1 MLKTGQTFISREGDI
16 SDSTAFVSS
25 FFTSGTDLADDE
37 AGVVDGAGAGAL
49 VVGAGAG
56 ALVDGG
62 GGGGGALLGGGGAL
76 LGGAPAPTS
85 AE

>member
-1 MLKTGQTFISREGDI
+1 MKTGQTFISREGDI

-49 VVGAGAG
+49 V
-56 ALVDGG
+56 DGG

>member
-1 MLKTGQTFISREGDI
+1 MKTGQTFISREGDI

-49 VVGAGAG
+49 V
-56 ALVDGG
+56 DGG
-62 GGGGGALLGGGGAL
+62 GGGGGALLGGGGGGGAL

>member
-1 MLKTGQTFISREGDI
+1 MKTGQTFISREGDI

-49 VVGAGAG
+49 V
-56 ALVDGG
+56 D
-62 GGGGGALLGGGGAL
+62 GGGGGALLGGGGGGGAL

>member
-1 MLKTGQTFISREGDI
+1 MKTGQTFISREGDI

-37 AGVVDGAGAGAL
+37 AGAVDGAGAGAL

-62 GGGGGALLGGGGAL
+62 GGGALLGGGGAL

>member
-62 GGGGGALLGGGGAL
+62 GGGALLGGGGAL